1 MNWLLKLSFTVI
13 EADDK
18 LSIDVTWDE
27 KDPELATWT
36 SWDNELRSDFLIAF
50 IRSACRKELA
60 SDNQVIEE
68 LPEETSCCGIR

>member
-1 MNWLLKLSFTVI
+1 MNWLSKLSFEVI

-27 KDPELATWT
+27 HDPELAEWT
-36 SWDNELRSDFLIAF
+36 SWDNELQGDFLIAF

-60 SDNQVIEE
+60 LHNEIIEE
-68 LPEETSCCGIR
+68 MPEEIPSCGI